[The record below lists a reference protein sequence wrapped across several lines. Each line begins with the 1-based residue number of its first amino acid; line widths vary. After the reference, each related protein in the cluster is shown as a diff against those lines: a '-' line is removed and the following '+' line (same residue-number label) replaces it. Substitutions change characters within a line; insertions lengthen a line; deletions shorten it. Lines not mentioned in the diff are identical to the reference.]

1 MRPDVWIFLFI
12 LGILFFT
19 WPIMSI
25 FKDSLGFYLFI
36 IWFVFIMLILVASVF
51 SRRDDGGG

>member
-1 MRPDVWIFLFI
+1 MRRDVWIFLLA

-25 FKDSLGFYLFI
+25 FKDSLASYLFI
-36 IWFVFIMLILVASVF
+36 IWFVFILLILITSIF
-51 SRRDDGGG
+51 SQREDDGS